1 MLDSLQDTPKERL
14 QTLMLIRKR
23 RLDGAKVESNTFG
36 QMWEQNMP
44 EISKFIRGV
53 EQYSVP

>member
-1 MLDSLQDTPKERL
+1 VLDSLQDTPKERL